1 MTLIPF
7 VHEFKKSTPLIEI
20 NYGTSLTAY
29 ITTSRSP
36 VVWDGKVW
44 LPEPAISVDL
54 PKQSGTLAE
63 ESCTIDLPRENN
75 LHPGV
80 ATIAEL
86 LSSPRSCPPIRV
98 RIINLIE
105 SGPEDVTPVYL
116 YEGVDDRTVRN
127 PDGQEGIVKLT
138 IIPDYRYQIG
148 DISLGM
154 RADPTCGHV
163 YGGLGCWHPDVDKFM
178 VPGDY
183 GLPAKVHKINVTLS
197 VNPIY
202 SGRQVQVFVDPSLHP
217 GATYLQITQ
226 RPKNWWKRAF
236 LERDGLR
243 ISIADWRWNNTLN
256 TGTDIFILNRIP
268 PADWH
273 LGKAVLHP
281 GCTRTAAACAERLNT
296 GTFGG
301 YGNGIPAYNPVLEIG
316 DS

>member
-1 MTLIPF
+1 MSLTPF

-20 NYGTSLTAY
+20 LYGTSIAVY

-36 VVWDGKVW
+36 VQWAGRTW
-44 LPEPAISVDL
+44 LPEPTVSVDL
-54 PKQSGTLAE
+54 PKQSGGLTE
-63 ESCTIDLPRENN
+63 ESCKISLPRENN

-80 ATIAEL
+80 ATIANL
-86 LSSPRSCPPIRV
+86 LASPRCSLPIRV
-98 RIINLIE
+98 RVINLIE
-105 SGPEDVTPVYL
+105 SGPEDLNPVYL
-116 YEGVDDRTVRN
+116 YEGVDDRTIRN
-127 PDGQEGIVKLT
+127 PDGQEGFVDLMVV
-138 IIPDYRYQIG
+138 PDFRYQLE
-148 DISLGM
+148 DITLGM

-163 YGGLGCWHPDVDKFM
+163 YGGVGCWHPDVDKFM

-197 VNPIY
+197 INPTY
-202 SGRQVQVFVDPSLHP
+202 SSRQVQVFVDPSLHP

-236 LERDGLR
+236 LEKDGLR

-268 PADWH
+268 PENWH
-273 LGKAVLHP
+273 LAKAVLHP
-281 GCTRTAAACAERLNT
+281 GCTRTAEACAERLNT

-301 YGNGIPAYNPVLEIG
+301 YGHGIPAYNPVLEIS
-316 DS
+316 DN